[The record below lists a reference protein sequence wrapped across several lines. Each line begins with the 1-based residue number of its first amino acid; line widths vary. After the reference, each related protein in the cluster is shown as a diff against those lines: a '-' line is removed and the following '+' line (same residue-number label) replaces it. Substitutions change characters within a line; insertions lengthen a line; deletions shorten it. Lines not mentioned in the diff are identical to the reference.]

1 MAKLKMHARGARHAR
16 PTTRSRP
23 PTSRTRVI
31 ILGAGGRD
39 FHNFNEYFRQRP
51 NFQVVAFTTTQIPD
65 LEGRWYPRVLAGPLD
80 PPGIP
85 IYSEDGLPEV
95 IRPPRVEQ
103 GALAYKERA
112 PHQLMHGGVT
122 VLAAGAS
129 CWLCGR

>member
-23 PTSRTRVI
+23 ATSRTRVI

-65 LEGRWYPRVLAGPLD
+65 LEGRWYPRVLAGPLYTQ
-80 PPGIP
+80 GFP
-85 IYSEDGLPEV
+85 IYFDNAVPSLNRHLRVSPGGLGYRNRSPE
-95 IRPPRVEQ
+95 
-103 GALAYKERA
+103 
-112 PHQLMHGGVT
+112 QLSHVRSP
-122 VLAAGAS
+122 VRAAG
-129 CWLCGR
+129 